1 MKKALLSSFIKE
13 ERPELIVNRNEL
25 ITELYER
32 LEEKLGAL
40 SREEGSNINVIITTF
55 ADSMIYQNN
64 LFIAATNKF
73 ANFARIL
80 ESGYLSYSNSSLN
93 GLRTKMLEIE
103 GVDDFKQYVTKA
115 TLYDEK
121 NNPVEVTK
129 NVATVIKL
137 AGDYQNSVTYNTIAD
152 YFVGYMDVG
161 TFSEAIEGDTS
172 SITVSANASN
182 GQAVEYTFS
191 LAKEI
196 ALELSIDVYLDLEEA
211 TPYDM
216 TTKIKET
223 LDTMVAEN
231 YTNFIGKD
239 FNIQDFYAVSL
250 ALKGVKAIG
259 VTWFN
264 KSNDD
269 EAIAA
274 FPDGSDS
281 DMTTPKK
288 FYLTISIPQAGIT
301 LH

>member
-1 MKKALLSSFIKE
+1 MRSTLLSSFIKE
-13 ERPELIVNRNEL
+13 ERPELIINRNEL

-40 SREEGSNINVIITTF
+40 SREEGSNINIIISTF
-55 ADSMIYQNN
+55 ADYMVYQNN
-64 LFIAATNKF
+64 TFIAATNKF

-80 ESGYLSYSNSSLN
+80 ESGYLSYSNGSLS
-93 GLRTKMLEIE
+93 GLRAKMLEIN
-103 GVDDFKQYVTKA
+103 GVEDFKQYVTKA
-115 TLYDEK
+115 TLNDTEG
-121 NNPVEVTK
+121 NLVEVTK
-129 NVATVIKL
+129 AIATVIKI
-137 AGDYQNSVTYNTIAD
+137 APDYQNSVTYSTIAD
-152 YFVGYMDVG
+152 YFVSYMDVG
-161 TFSEAIEGDTS
+161 TFSEAISDDTS
-172 SITVSANASN
+172 PITVKANASN
-182 GQAVEYTFS
+182 GQAVSYTFS

-196 ALELSIDVYLDLEEA
+196 SLELTVDVYLDLEEA

-216 TTKIKET
+216 ATKVKEA

-259 VTWFN
+259 VTWLN
-264 KSNDD
+264 KSSDD

-281 DMTTPKK
+281 DMTTPDK
-288 FYLTISIPQAGIT
+288 FYLTLSIPQAGIT